1 MALTTT
7 AKNVAL
13 NALLSEIQTGA
24 GAAVIRIADITTS
37 PDTTVIEFPL
47 GVPEYTVSNG
57 EMYSTSSIIATC
69 VATASA
75 RNCYARLINRDGVD
89 VGRLSLD
96 YEFATWVTSM
106 PDLLLMGISEFT
118 AGYKYEIS
126 EHRIGLT

>member
-69 VATASA
+69 VATAAA

-96 YEFATWVTSM
+96 YEFATWTTSL

>member
-69 VATASA
+69 VATAAA

>member
-24 GAAVIRIADITTS
+24 GAAVIRIYDISTS

-69 VATASA
+69 VATAAA
-75 RNCYARLINRDGVD
+75 RNCYARLINRDGVE